1 MNKRFSTLLA
11 GVALLGALSANAQ
24 VESGNYYHLQTQDV
38 GVNGNKGDFNLAIT
52 TNYKGVPDSL
62 IAVSVDGTSAVIKAL
77 QASDSALWKVESEK
91 IEGTGDLLYTITNKA
106 CPTVKL
112 SFGGASNAVTDA
124 STKIQYG
131 SGDEFDDSPVAG
143 YNTAANVSGAV
154 KFAWGSDP
162 TTTGALLYS
171 VMTAKKDSVLTMAM
185 FGAATYS
192 TANAATLDR
201 TTGTFAVKPVMIG
214 ADVWDPT
221 TIIASSG
228 DGKANPIISLKAVAA
243 TKKALSA
250 KELNSMKKEGGFQ
263 LFAKYNGAAV
273 DSNNPLA
280 GVTFKAVES
289 GASAY
294 DAPEAGDYDEATEP
308 TTGYLLEAVS
318 MPKKGNRP
326 QYLFVDT
333 TTFATNAAAGEFLKL
348 KVDTLPRVAGGAD
361 VKSNSV
367 LTAAAYQFV
376 ITTDPSHPVDSVAIF
391 ATGSYELN
399 KAGNEPRTYGDVS
412 NWAAL
417 QVEVV
422 NGAKV
427 LTTKMTDKSTVGDV
441 KALTTLSASSRLSF
455 TGTTTVSAVLALDKV
470 YSVKSVNKAT
480 SYKDMAGKYWVN
492 ALGGNTKDDVV
503 YSAATYKSVPA
514 TQFIYNG
521 FSLVN
526 RENPT
531 ITTNGLAAVA
541 NQADTY
547 TNGADTLEIKAIEG
561 IDIEENTIGYAYMS
575 EDSLKNYAFSLD
587 YVSGL
592 LSGLSINVAKDSA
605 VMATEDAAAL
615 FKLEAGEAVKYGAE
629 NSKIAQL
636 EYVPFTIYRK
646 EISNGKKTYVVAD
659 AAGRLVVTNET
670 SEAGET
676 PSTFY
681 LKNIN
686 DNGEVILINAAEDG
700 KYNVNST
707 TAKLEEV
714 ALTAGNNAFKVQVEK
729 APEYVL
735 DAAQKHIT
743 FTNSRGDK
751 LTADKNGFAVFRA
764 VGEELKAT
772 YDEADFALYVDTAQ
786 GLVQNPTDPTY
797 YILKGAKTGEKAAL
811 EGNFLRVMTDSL
823 DKDVEGYSILVNNV
837 AKAKLAFVPA
847 KRLAV
852 GGDSLIVNYQNET
865 LTKADSIGFTDKTAG
880 IDQFQF
886 RIQYTEN
893 DGEYVLRNAANYIA
907 VLNDVIF
914 LTDKANEAAV
924 LSTESVEAPTANGAT
939 PSVTEVKVIAANGGV
954 QIVGAAGKKV
964 VVSNILGQVVV
975 NTVLT
980 SDNATIAAPQGV
992 VVVAIE
998 GEEAVKAIIK

>member
-1 MNKRFSTLLA
+1 M
-11 GVALLGALSANAQ
+11 
-24 VESGNYYHLQTQDV
+24 
-38 GVNGNKGDFNLAIT
+38 AIT

-62 IAVSVDGTSAVIKAL
+62 IAVSTVSANLTAL
-77 QASDSALWKVESEK
+77 ATGDSALWKIETEK
-91 IEGTGDLLYTITNKA
+91 QGPSAAIVYTITNKA
-106 CPTVKL
+106 CPTVRL
-112 SFGGASNAVTDA
+112 SFGGTSNAVTDA
-124 STKIQYG
+124 THKISYD
-131 SGDEFDDSPVAG
+131 SSSEFDDSAPTG
-143 YNTAANVSGAV
+143 YNDFATVSGSAT
-154 KFAWGSDP
+154 FAWSANDDDP
-162 TTTGALLYS
+162 VTNAGMLSFAKGDSILTLSVWGVASYSNSATTA
-171 VMTAKKDSVLTMAM
+171 
-185 FGAATYS
+185 
-192 TANAATLDR
+192 DR
-201 TTGTFAVKPVMIG
+201 ATGTFAVKPVKILG
-214 ADVWDPT
+214 TDWATKGV
-221 TIIASSG
+221 ASTG
-228 DGKANPIISLKAVAA
+228 DGEANPIISLKAVAA
-243 TKKALSA
+243 DKKVLTV

-263 LFAKYNGAAV
+263 LFAKYDGAAV

-280 GVTFKAVES
+280 GVTFKAVKAES
-289 GASAY
+289 VTNPESSPVY
-294 DAPEAGDYDEATEP
+294 DDATADKAVF
-308 TTGYLLEAVS
+308 LEAVS
-318 MPKKGNRP
+318 LPKKDGRP
-326 QYLFVDT
+326 QFLFVDT
-333 TTFATNAAAGEFLKL
+333 TTYATNAAAGEFLKL
-348 KVDTLPRVAGGAD
+348 KVDTLPRLTGEALNT
-361 VKSNSV
+361 STNSV

-376 ITTDPSHPVDSVAIF
+376 ITTDPSHPVDSVAVF
-391 ATGSYELN
+391 ATSSYELN
-399 KAGNEPRTYGDVS
+399 KAGNEPRTFDVAS
-412 NWAAL
+412 SGKWAAL
-417 QVEVV
+417 QIEVV
-422 NGAKV
+422 KDAKV
-427 LTTKMTDKSTVGDV
+427 LTTKMTNINTVAAAKDV
-441 KALTTLSASSRLSF
+441 STLSASSRLSF

-480 SYKDMAGKYWVN
+480 SYKDQAGKYWVN
-492 ALGGNTKDDVV
+492 VLGGSSKDDVV

-531 ITTNGLAAVA
+531 ITTNGLAAVD

-636 EYVPFTIYRK
+636 EYVPFMIYRK

-659 AAGRLVVTNET
+659 VAGRLVVTNET

-686 DNGEVILINAAEDG
+686 DNGEVILINATNNK

-772 YDEADFALYVDTAQ
+772 CDEADFALYVDTAQ

-823 DKDVEGYSILVNNV
+823 DKEVEGYSILVNNV

-924 LSTESVEAPTANGAT
+924 LSTESVEAPTANDAT

-954 QIVGAAGKKV
+954 QIVGAAGKMV
-964 VVSNILGQVVV
+964 VITNILGQTVA

-980 SDNATIAAPQGV
+980 SSDTTIATPAGV

-998 GEEAVKAIIK
+998 GEEAVKAIVK

>member
-1 MNKRFSTLLA
+1 MNKKIFTLAAAFGLA
-11 GVALLGALSANAQ
+11 ASSFTTAQAAAENLVQDGYYYIQTASDWGGTTAQAMRLAVTKNYLGTVADSIVAWPENNTT
-24 VESGNYYHLQTQDV
+24 GNY
-38 GVNGNKGDFNLAIT
+38 
-52 TNYKGVPDSL
+52 
-62 IAVSVDGTSAVIKAL
+62 
-77 QASDSALWKVESEK
+77 ASDSALWKVSSEVVAT
-91 IEGTGDLLYTITNKA
+91 TGLRVYTITNKA
-106 CPTVKL
+106 VPAARL
-112 SFGGASNAVTDA
+112 SFGNSNKVVSIT
-124 STKIQYG
+124 Q
-131 SGDEFDDSPVAG
+131 
-143 YNTAANVSGAV
+143 TAATFDAGVAPSKLTGSQTFVFYSAANTEAAAQTETAGVLSCYNATKDSTLQIAINAITGEPAAD
-154 KFAWGSDP
+154 KSYEILPMMNAGKTAQFAE
-162 TTTGALLYS
+162 A
-171 VMTAKKDSVLTMAM
+171 TAKESVASIVKLKFMAADKKVLT
-185 FGAATYS
+185 
-192 TANAATLDR
+192 
-201 TTGTFAVKPVMIG
+201 V
-214 ADVWDPT
+214 
-221 TIIASSG
+221 
-228 DGKANPIISLKAVAA
+228 
-243 TKKALSA
+243 

-263 LFAKYNGAAV
+263 LFAKYDGAAV

-280 GVTFKAVES
+280 GVTFKAVKVQDNPETS
-289 GASAY
+289 PDYTSTTANASVF
-294 DAPEAGDYDEATEP
+294 
-308 TTGYLLEAVS
+308 LEAVS
-318 MPKKGNRP
+318 LPKKGNRP
-326 QYLFVDT
+326 QFLFVDT
-333 TTFATNAAAGEFLKL
+333 TTFATNSAAGEFLKL
-348 KVDTLPRVAGGAD
+348 KVDTLPRVNGIAFHN
-361 VKSNSV
+361 STNSV
-367 LTAAAYQFV
+367 LTTAAYQFV
-376 ITTDPSHPVDSVAIF
+376 ITTDPSHPVDSVAVF

-399 KAGNEPRTYGDVS
+399 KAGKEPRTYDDIT

-417 QVEVV
+417 QIEVV
-422 NGAKV
+422 NGTKV
-427 LTTKMTDKSTVGDV
+427 LTTKMATWDNSGGGGSATDAVAAAAN
-441 KALTTLSASSRLSF
+441 ALASNSLSASSRLSF
-455 TGTTTVSAVLALDKV
+455 TGTTTVPAVLALDKV
-470 YSVKSVNKAT
+470 YSVKNVNERTA
-480 SYKDMAGKYWVN
+480 SKDETGKY
-492 ALGGNTKDDVV
+492 KVV
-503 YSAATYKSVPA
+503 SVSGSETYSSAVYKSVPA
-514 TQFIYNG
+514 TQYIYTG
-521 FSLVN
+521 STLVN
-526 RENPT
+526 REDPT
-531 ITTNGLAAVA
+531 KSVGSISVVA
-541 NQADTY
+541 GKTDTY
-547 TNGADTLEIKAIEG
+547 TNGTDTFEIKAIEG

-587 YVSGL
+587 YISGL

-615 FKLEAGEAVKYGAE
+615 FKLEAGDAVKYGAE

-646 EISNGKKTYVVAD
+646 EIANGKKTYVVAD
-659 AAGRLVVTNET
+659 PAGRLVVTNET
-670 SEAGET
+670 SKAGST

-686 DNGEVILINAAEDG
+686 DNGEVILINAANNN

-823 DKDVEGYSILVNNV
+823 DKEVEGYSILVNNV

-924 LSTESVEAPTANGAT
+924 LSTESVEAPTANDAT
-939 PSVTEVKVIAANGGV
+939 PSVTEVKVIAANGAV
-954 QIVGAAGKKV
+954 QIVGAQGKKV
-964 VVSNILGQVVV
+964 VITNILGQTVA

-980 SDNATIAAPQGV
+980 SSDATIATPAGV

-998 GEEAVKAIIK
+998 GEEAVKAIVK